1 VILAIAVALDALVVR
16 LVLLPVI
23 LRLGGHSNW
32 HQPKWLGRI
41 LPKVTFSTD
50 PGATE
55 QMTSPR

>member
-1 VILAIAVALDALVVR
+1 MGVILAIAVALDALVVR

-41 LPKVTFSTD
+41 LPKVTFSH
-50 PGATE
+50 
-55 QMTSPR
+55 